1 MKTAVFMRHGHAAEG
16 SDDHA
21 RELTSAGRLA
31 ARTAAEELR
40 RQGFHPDV
48 IMCSGAV
55 RARVTAEI
63 AADVFGGLSLDV
75 REELYLCPPELALE
89 SVRALPDESRA
100 VLLVAHNPGLEELGH
115 QFGRARGLAPA
126 GYFLV
131 QRSVS
136 SWEGF
141 EP

>member
-16 SDDHA
+16 SEDYS

-31 ARTAAEELR
+31 ARTAAEELLA
-40 RQGFHPDV
+40 QGFRPDV
-48 IMCSGAV
+48 IVCSGAT

-63 AADVFGGLSLDV
+63 AASVFGGLPLDV
-75 REELYLCPPELALE
+75 RDELYLCPPELALE
-89 SVRALPDESRA
+89 AVRALPDENRA
-100 VLLVAHNPGLEELGH
+100 VLLVAHNPGLEELGD
-115 QFGRARGLAPA
+115 QFGRSGNLAPA